1 MQKNGSQN
9 FILRN
14 TWIHLPELPQLFT
27 NQKSGRMRLTNNSA
41 LRNIV
46 FSGSGQ
52 GSESHNERKQTLAKR
67 KYTGTGISWQE
78 IMKKKK
84 NDKRRKGGNLA
95 ILFTG
100 QFIQLLTY
108 DSFPPPL

>member
-1 MQKNGSQN
+1 
-9 FILRN
+9 
-14 TWIHLPELPQLFT
+14 
-27 NQKSGRMRLTNNSA
+27 
-41 LRNIV
+41 
-46 FSGSGQ
+46 
-52 GSESHNERKQTLAKR
+52 
-67 KYTGTGISWQE
+67 
-78 IMKKKK
+78 MKKKK

>member
-1 MQKNGSQN
+1 MQ
-9 FILRN
+9 
-14 TWIHLPELPQLFT
+14 
-27 NQKSGRMRLTNNSA
+27 LTNNSA

-46 FSGSGQ
+46 FSGRGQ
-52 GSESHNERKQTLAKR
+52 GSKSHNERKQKLAKR
-67 KYTGTGISWQE
+67 KYNGIGISWKE
-78 IMKKKK
+78 RMKKK

-95 ILFTG
+95 ILFIG